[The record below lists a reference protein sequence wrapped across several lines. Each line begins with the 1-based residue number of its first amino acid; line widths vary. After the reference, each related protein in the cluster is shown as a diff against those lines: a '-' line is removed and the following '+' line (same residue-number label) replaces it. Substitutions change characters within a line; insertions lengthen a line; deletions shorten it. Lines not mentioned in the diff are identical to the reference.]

1 MWYHVNPSRVAAY
14 TVFSAISIV
23 ITLAFAGYLTR
34 REVEIVESHVTPASP
49 ARCKE
54 FASILSTRNAKVFC
68 DKGIIETQEMQSG
81 SILVVCRCDDP
92 LQKSESDKKDHQ

>member
-23 ITLAFAGYLTR
+23 ITLVFAGYLTK

-49 ARCKE
+49 AQCKE

-81 SILVVCRCDDP
+81 NVLVVCRCEDP
-92 LQKSESDKKDHQ
+92 LRLQASEERKDP